1 MRCWNVRT
9 ATPRRSRGRS
19 CVSCRNSC
27 PLWLY
32 PITGQGA
39 PRHCWPPHGLA
50 HVAQGNGEW
59 AASVTVA
66 TDDDRIADAL
76 SDEPVTVVMTAKDHT
91 SGTDRLAEVATKK
104 GWDDDV
110 IVVNL
115 QGDEPLMPA
124 ENIAQVASLL
134 ARYSDAAISTLWEPI
149 TNREEFLNPA
159 AVKLVADA
167 SGRALYFSRAPIPWP
182 RDTFEDLST
191 PVSACRH
198 IGLYAYRA
206 GFLRAFTAMAPSPLE
221 RLESLEQLRALEA
234 GEVIM
239 VAPAVVTVPAG
250 VDTPDDLA
258 RVRECM
264 EVGKC

>member
-1 MRCWNVRT
+1 VFHVVIPARFGSTRLPGKALLDIAGRPMVWHT
-9 ATPRRSRGRS
+9 WRRAMESG
-19 CVSCRNSC
+19 
-27 PLWLY
+27 
-32 PITGQGA
+32 
-39 PRHCWPPHGLA
+39 
-50 HVAQGNGEW
+50 